1 MAQNKFIG
9 QDQIV
14 YSTDKDLLE
23 QDYEA
28 REWDKRFREV
38 EKSDWEG

>member
-1 MAQNKFIG
+1 MAQKTVIG
-9 QDQIV
+9 KDQIV

-28 REWDKRFREV
+28 LDWDKKFREL
-38 EKSDWEG
+38 ERSD